1 MQSIIGSTM
10 LGIGTVLVSSM
21 FAVLKS
27 LEHVHPIIRASWRL
41 QATALALAPPCAL
54 SIYLAATTLPNS
66 RDHSNNKG
74 NRSSKITSTRIP
86 PMDTVWSGIGYA
98 MYNVGLCTALAKT
111 SLLRASILS
120 QCAPLFIV
128 LYNYSLHKLY
138 PRRRGGGDGSGVHLN
153 HILGVILTL
162 VGTAIYVNSTTPET
176 SDDVVDADA
185 IINPITTN
193 HLRNIEGQ
201 DEILVPAVVVAITS
215 VNIQDER
222 SQSHYIN
229 NNNNNNNI
237 IGDLNALFA
246 SAGYA
251 IYISCGRK
259 ARKIVPVFIHLPGC
273 VLVALILDS
282 TFCLV
287 TVVHDVADV
296 DKTTTTPQHHYD
308 GDDYNDNDAFN
319 NRENIILNEE
329 EEVNSDLLFCSD
341 LSGWMCQQYLPRV
354 AFLGIVCGAIAVS
367 LINWSLNHVSALQAA
382 AANSAEPL
390 IASFIGIIFFYEP
403 IPNFTAIT
411 AAGIIVIAMMLCS
424 TDDAADDD
432 NADYNNS
439 KKWEDSKK
447 LDSSRAREF
456 IA

>member
-10 LGIGTVLVSSM
+10 LGIGTVLVSAM

-54 SIYLAATTLPNS
+54 SIYLAATTLPNN
-66 RDHSNNKG
+66 RDHNNNKG
-74 NRSSKITSTRIP
+74 SRSSKINSILIP

-128 LYNYSLHKLY
+128 LYNYSLHTMY
-138 PRRRGGGDGSGVHLN
+138 PRRRGGGRGVHLN

-162 VGTAIYVNSTTPET
+162 VGTAIYVSSTTPET
-176 SDDVVDADA
+176 SDDVVDVDA
-185 IINPITTN
+185 IINPITTD
-193 HLRNIEGQ
+193 HLRNIGGQ
-201 DEILVPAVVVAITS
+201 DEILVPAIVVAITS

-222 SQSHYIN
+222 SQSHYITI

-259 ARKIVPVFIHLPGC
+259 ARKIVSVFIHLPGC
-273 VLVALILDS
+273 VFVALILVS

-296 DKTTTTPQHHYD
+296 DQTTTTAQHHYD

-319 NRENIILNEE
+319 NRENIILTEVEE
-329 EEVNSDLLFCSD
+329 ENNDLLFCSN
-341 LSGWMCQQYLPRV
+341 LFGWMCQQYLPRV

-424 TDDAADDD
+424 TDDADDADD
-432 NADYNNS
+432 ADYNNS